1 MAYDASFNNTF
12 FGRLTNWSVGNQD
25 QRDEGAR
32 LQDIWNSL
40 SVISDPDFTDVD
52 GVTTAEA
59 TSLITMLQDFDDF
72 NENRAVSTGDRVAVT
87 APFLDDEP

>member
-12 FGRLTNWSVGNQD
+12 FGRWTNWAVGNQD
-25 QRDEGAR
+25 QRDEGAK

-40 SVISDPDFTDVD
+40 SVSGDTDFTEVN

-59 TSLITMLQDFDDF
+59 TALITMLQDFDDF
-72 NENRAVSTGDRVAVT
+72 NENAAVSTGDRVAVT
-87 APFLDDEP
+87 APFLDQP